1 MFNSKKADSLTLK
14 SQVKNVIKATKLTIK
29 DVFTKIKQKVKAGE
43 HNLQYDLPVE
53 LLIRIDVYYIKH
65 ALDRLNY
72 QYYHN
77 ERQKYIHIWW

>member
-29 DVFTKIKQKVKAGE
+29 DIFTKIKQKVKAGE
-43 HNLQYDLPVE
+43 HSVDYALPDE
-53 LLIRIDVYYIKH
+53 LLVRIDMHCIKS

-72 QYYHN
+72 NYHHY
-77 ERQKYIHIWW
+77 ERNKYLHVWW

>member
-43 HNLQYDLPVE
+43 HSLQYDLPDE
-53 LLIRIDVYYIKH
+53 LMARIDMYCIES
-65 ALDRLNY
+65 ALERLNY
-72 QYYHN
+72 QYYHYKKN
-77 ERQKYIHIWW
+77 KYIHIWW

>member
-1 MFNSKKADSLTLK
+1 MFNSKKAHSLTLN
-14 SQVKNVIKATKLTIK
+14 SQVKSIIKATKLTIK
-29 DVFTKIKQKVKAGE
+29 DLFTKIKQKVKAGE
-43 HNLQYDLPVE
+43 HNVDYNLPDE
-53 LLIRIDVYYIKH
+53 LIARIDMCYIKS